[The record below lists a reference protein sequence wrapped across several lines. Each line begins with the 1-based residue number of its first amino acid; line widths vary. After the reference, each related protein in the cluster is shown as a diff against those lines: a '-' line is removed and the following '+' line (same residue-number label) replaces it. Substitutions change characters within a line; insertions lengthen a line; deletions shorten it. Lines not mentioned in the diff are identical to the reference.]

1 MVDQVIALLEG
12 LPTVLIYVVLAL
24 GAALEN
30 VVPIIPAD
38 TVIVVGGLV
47 AGVGRVDPIGV
58 FVATWAANVIGAAL
72 VYGLGLRYGV
82 RFFQEGPGRHLL
94 SAGQMLRLS
103 RFYDRW
109 GIPAIFLARFLPGFR
124 ALVPVFA
131 GVTRQGPLRVL
142 PPMVLASAIWY
153 GGLVRL
159 GFVTGQNLDTVL
171 MTLARANRWL
181 LAVSVVLVAL
191 VLALWSRTRQEPSD
205 GSPPPPAP
213 GESIG

>member
-1 MVDQVIALLEG
+1 MVDQVAALLEG

-38 TVIVVGGLV
+38 TVIVMGGLV
-47 AGVGRVDPIGV
+47 AGVGRVDPGGV

-72 VYGLGLRYGV
+72 VYGLGLRFGLT
-82 RFFQEGPGRHLL
+82 FFNEGPGRHLL
-94 SAGQMLRLS
+94 SPGQMQRLG

-131 GVTRQGPLRVL
+131 GVTRQRPLRVL
-142 PPMVLASAIWY
+142 PPLVLASALWY

-159 GFVTGQNLDTVL
+159 GFVTGQNLESVVA
-171 MTLARANRWL
+171 TLARANRWL
-181 LAVSVVLVAL
+181 LVVSFVLVVVMLL
-191 VLALWSRTRQEPSD
+191 VWTRTRREPEDPTS
-205 GSPPPPAP
+205 GPTEETV
-213 GESIG
+213 G